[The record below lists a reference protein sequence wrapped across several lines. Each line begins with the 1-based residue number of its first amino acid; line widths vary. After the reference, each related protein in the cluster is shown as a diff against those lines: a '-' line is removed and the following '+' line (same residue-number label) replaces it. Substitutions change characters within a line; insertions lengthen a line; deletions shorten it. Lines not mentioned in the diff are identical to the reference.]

1 VDNQNGLWITLFI
14 ASLASIISVMDAA
27 GIARWRMRNVGL
39 SGPRASGYTEV
50 IRRLGAVQAQDYGP
64 AKWSLGQRTV
74 GVSDSLLDE
83 AFSAGAILRT
93 HVLRPTWHF
102 VLPEDLLWLLEIT
115 AARVHALNR
124 YYYRQ
129 QGLDEALQKR
139 CSRLIAAALKGEN
152 YLTKTEIRL
161 LLEEAGIE
169 SAGLRLGYIMIHAEL
184 ERLVCSG
191 PLRGKQQTYALVE
204 ERVADVA
211 THRTRDESLAELT
224 WRYFSSHGPAT
235 IKDFRWW
242 SSLTTTDISRGLY
255 FVGDRLMS
263 EVFDGETYWFADP
276 EHETGRNTANP
287 PRDQKHSPTVHLV
300 QAYDEYIVGYT
311 RSKYLLDLSG
321 AGRSRSPTRAIFN
334 HVILL
339 DSQVAGYWKRTIK
352 KGVVRIE
359 AVLDASFNDAQGQ
372 ALLAA
377 AERHAAL
384 LGVSAELSSSA

>member
-1 VDNQNGLWITLFI
+1 M
-14 ASLASIISVMDAA
+14 ISVMDAA

-39 SGPRASGYTEV
+39 SGPRASEYTEV

-83 AFSAGAILRT
+83 ALSAGAILRT

-102 VLPEDLLWLLEIT
+102 VLPEDLLWLQELT

-124 YYYRQ
+124 YYYRR
-129 QGLDEALQKR
+129 QGLDEAFQNR
-139 CSRLIAAALKGEN
+139 CFSLIAAALKGEN
-152 YLTKTEIRL
+152 YLTKGEIKL
-161 LLEEAGIE
+161 LLEQAGIE

-204 ERVADVA
+204 ERVADTA
-211 THRTRDESLAELT
+211 TDRTQDESLAELT

-235 IKDFRWW
+235 VKDFRWW
-242 SSLTTTDISRGLY
+242 SSLTTPDISRGLD

-276 EHETGRNTANP
+276 EHDTGHRMPTP
-287 PRDQKHSPTVHLV
+287 PGVQKSSPTVHLV

-321 AGRSRSPTRAIFN
+321 AARSRSPTRAIFN

-339 DSQVAGYWKRTIK
+339 DSQVAGHWKRTFK
-352 KGVVRIE
+352 KGVVRID
-359 AVLDASFNDAQGQ
+359 AVLDAPFNEAQGQ
-372 ALLAA
+372 ALQAA
-377 AERHAAL
+377 AEQHAAF
-384 LGVSAELSSSA
+384 LGVRAELSSSS

>member
-1 VDNQNGLWITLFI
+1 MI
-14 ASLASIISVMDAA
+14 SLMDAA

-74 GVSDSLLDE
+74 GASDSLVDE
-83 AFSAGAILRT
+83 AFSAGTILRT

-102 VLPEDLLWLLEIT
+102 VLPEDLLWLLELT

-129 QGLDEALQKR
+129 QGLDGALQKR
-139 CSRLIAAALKGEN
+139 CSSLIAAALKGEN
-152 YLTKTEIRL
+152 YLTKAEIKL
-161 LLEEAGIE
+161 LLEGAGIE

-184 ERLVCSG
+184 ERLFCSG

-235 IKDFRWW
+235 VKDFRWW
-242 SSLTTTDISRGLY
+242 SSLTTSDISRGLY

-263 EVFDGETYWFADP
+263 EVFDGETYWFEDR
-276 EHETGRNTANP
+276 EHETGRNIATP
-287 PRDQKHSPTVHLV
+287 PQVQKSSSTVHLV
-300 QAYDEYIVGYT
+300 QAYDEYVVGYT
-311 RSKYLLDLSG
+311 RSKFLLDLSG
-321 AGRSRSPTRAIFN
+321 AARSRSPTRAIFN
-334 HVILL
+334 HIILL
-339 DSQVAGYWKRTIK
+339 DSQVAGHWKRAIK

-359 AVLDASFNDAQGQ
+359 AVLDAPFNEAQGQ
-372 ALLAA
+372 ALL
-377 AERHAAL
+377 
-384 LGVSAELSSSA
+384 VSAEQHAAFLGLSVELSSGT